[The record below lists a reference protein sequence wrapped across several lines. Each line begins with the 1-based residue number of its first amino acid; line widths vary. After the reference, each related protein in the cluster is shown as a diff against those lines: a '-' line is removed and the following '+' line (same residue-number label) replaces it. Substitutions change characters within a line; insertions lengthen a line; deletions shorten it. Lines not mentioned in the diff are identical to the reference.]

1 MTVSREPHPVLI
13 VEDTAGCRK
22 IAIEACEALKLAPVA
37 VASFKEA
44 IALLEAN
51 PRRFCLVL
59 LDLKIP
65 FDDEAPRPQIGLNLL
80 ARIRELVERGV
91 LPVIVMTAEVA
102 QKYIKKAMQLGAN
115 DYANK
120 PFGDD
125 DEAVE
130 DRIMRW
136 IHQGCEQ
143 RNKKTGC
150 PNVEQKAP
158 RATRKPKGDL
168 PLPGPAPGQPRLRLV
183 GTMTN
188 GLFRLI
194 VNDEAEGDIQ
204 EVPFRALVQLAVGLK
219 TRQMVSKER
228 IRSGYNA
235 ISRLK
240 KELHKKCG
248 VPEAVAKKLVVPDGV
263 GYYRLTLPVDHVN
276 FDDTMGKHFRL
287 HLEAV
292 RAAEAVASPQ

>member
-130 DRIMRW
+130 ERIMRW

-150 PNVEQKAP
+150 PNVAQKAP
-158 RATRKPKGDL
+158 RATRKPKGEL
-168 PLPGPAPGQPRLRLV
+168 ALLGPASGQPRIHLV
-183 GTMTN
+183 GTMTD
-188 GLFRLI
+188 GLFRVV

-204 EVPFRALVQLAVGLK
+204 EVPFMALVQLAVGLK
-219 TRQMVSKER
+219 THQTVSRER

-235 ISRLK
+235 ISRLRT
-240 KELHKKCG
+240 ELQKKCG
-248 VPEAVAKKLVVPDGV
+248 VPEAVTKKLVVPDGV
-263 GYYRLTLPVDHVN
+263 GHYRLTLPVDHVT
-276 FDDTMGKHFRL
+276 FDNAMGKHFRL
-287 HLEAV
+287 QLEAV
-292 RAAEAVASPQ
+292 RAAEAAASPK